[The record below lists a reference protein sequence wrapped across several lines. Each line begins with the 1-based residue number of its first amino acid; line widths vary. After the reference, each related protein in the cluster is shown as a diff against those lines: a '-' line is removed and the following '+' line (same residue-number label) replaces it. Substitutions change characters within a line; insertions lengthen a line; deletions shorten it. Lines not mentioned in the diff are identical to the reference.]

1 MSVIKTIDG
10 DTELPQNNALKEVF
24 SADNVDVLLSNI
36 IRRYGRVLQNYLQ
49 ARVPIGE
56 EGEDIAQEV
65 YIRIANK
72 KPDIMELQ
80 YPKAYLLQ
88 TAQNILHDRARLN
101 SVQQQK
107 MNISLDD
114 SISANLCGAEPTP
127 EHQMQQAQSVEQFQ
141 IQLNKLPLKCRN
153 IFILNRFKG
162 MSYEQIASHYGIT
175 NSAVQKHMMQ
185 AIKHFNQMRKAK

>member
-1 MSVIKTIDG
+1 MSVFKTISG
-10 DTELPQNNALKEVF
+10 DSELPQNNALNEAF
-24 SADNVDVLLSNI
+24 SGDNVDLLISNI
-36 IRRYGRVLQNYLQ
+36 IRRYGRALQNYLQ
-49 ARVPIGE
+49 ARAPMGE

-72 KPDIMELQ
+72 KPDILELE
-80 YPKAYLLQ
+80 YPQAYLLQ
-88 TAQNILHDRARLN
+88 TAKNILHDRARLN

-107 MNISLDD
+107 LNISLDEN
-114 SISANLCGAEPTP
+114 ISATLCGTEPTP
-127 EHQMQQAQSVEQFQ
+127 EHQMQHAQSIEQFQ
-141 IQLNKLPLKCRN
+141 NQLNKLPLKCRN

-175 NSAVQKHMMQ
+175 NSAVQKQMMQ